1 MSDRKTILKKLTSF
15 CTIPVT
21 IPSLGGTRKQTRIFW
36 ILIAAGAILLF
47 VSGIYNSRHVG
58 YICSFY
64 CLLCAVGCL
73 HKLLKKHVWLDRILS
88 LLILCVW
95 NILFLMF
102 YLFKMTNFGGLN
114 LENVYHLLCFQG
126 WLEFMYMD
134 PLLAIGGILALILLI
149 CLTFFLT
156 YLLSWC
162 VGDCI
167 GRNMQ
172 AVFSGLFALFTALF
186 FYNNVVFLQLGD
198 IMKEFAFSQKYVT
211 LKQEEYDAHG
221 IKLCPLPWHKVQASP
236 GKNLVYIIL
245 ESTELTFLDQKL
257 FPGLL
262 PNLLHFRESAQSF
275 ENMSMAHNA
284 RITFGAMYSAM
295 TGSYLTPAHA
305 KGWWNPNI
313 TSSFSSLSKVLHN
326 AGYEQ
331 HFLIG
336 HSGDFAGMENFI
348 IDQQYDSFW
357 SGIDCEKRTSTWEYC
372 VRDSAVFRQAWR
384 TFQKLAE
391 KNTPFNITL
400 LTTDAHAPH
409 GFYSPE
415 EPAYP
420 YPSAYPKLYN
430 AMYASDHALGDFI
443 KKIKDHPKYKD
454 TCIVITSDHLAHYYA
469 ACTDILQQSSRRRLL
484 FLIDNSSVKSWKADV
499 PALTFDIAPTIL
511 DSMGVKHNYRFPL
524 GESLYQNPDPRRLNY
539 TKEQERVLSF
549 YVLLKNEN
557 RNLRFP
563 LEISVHTNPFPF
575 LQINS
580 HRLPLLIGEANDTP
594 REGEILAVRLP
605 RKNEPIRWRTHYFK
619 SFSFFRVFL
628 NSNPGD
634 IIFLGKTGSER
645 LPDMDKPLEP
655 QTFFLGS
662 IIHGKKQMVFDRKI
676 TNLKLYCQ

>member
-1 MSDRKTILKKLTSF
+1 MSDRKSILKKLTSF
-15 CTIPVT
+15 WAVPVT
-21 IPSLGGTRKQTRIFW
+21 IPSLRETRKQTCVFW
-36 ILIAAGAILLF
+36 MLIVAGAIPLF
-47 VSGIYNSRHVG
+47 VSGIYNELYFN
-58 YICSFY
+58 YICCFY
-64 CLLCAVGCL
+64 CLLCAIGCL

-88 LLILCVW
+88 FLILSAW
-95 NILFLMF
+95 DILFLIF
-102 YLFKMTNFGGLN
+102 FIFKMANFGGLN
-114 LENVYHLLCFQG
+114 LENVYHLVCFQG
-126 WLEFMYMD
+126 WLDFMYMD
-134 PLLAIGGILALILLI
+134 PLLAAGGILVLILLI
-149 CLTFFLT
+149 CFTFFLT

-162 VGDCI
+162 VGDYN
-167 GRNMQ
+167 GRGTK
-172 AVFSGLFALFTALF
+172 AAFSGLFIFFTALF

-539 TKEQERVLSF
+539 TKEQERVLYF

-557 RNLRFP
+557 RNLNFP
-563 LEISVHTNPFPF
+563 LEVSVHINPFPL

-580 HRLPLLIGEANDTP
+580 HRLPLLIGDANDTP
-594 REGEILAVRLP
+594 RDGEILVVRLS

-619 SFSFFRVFL
+619 SFSSFHFFL
-628 NSNPGD
+628 NSKPGD
-634 IIFLGKTGSER
+634 IIFLGKTGTER
-645 LPDMDKPLEP
+645 LAGMELQSEP
-655 QTFFLGS
+655 QTYFLGS
-662 IIHGKKQMVFDRKI
+662 IIHGKKQMVSDKTI
-676 TNLKLYCQ
+676 SNLKLHCR